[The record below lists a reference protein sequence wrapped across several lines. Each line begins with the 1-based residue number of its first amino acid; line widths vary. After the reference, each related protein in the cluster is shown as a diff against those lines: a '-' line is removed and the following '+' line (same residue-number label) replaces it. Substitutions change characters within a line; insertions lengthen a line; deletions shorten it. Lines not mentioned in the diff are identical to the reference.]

1 MLEIRVIVKDIET
14 KPNKP
19 ITTKTKVKINSG
31 DLALNWLKFLKKY
44 KHKIKKSIK
53 ILKKLL

>member
-31 DLALNWLKFLKKY
+31 DLALN
-44 KHKIKKSIK
+44 
-53 ILKKLL
+53 